1 MHESSW
7 DMIFVLM
14 VELAVLGFVLL
25 NVVTA
30 WNKTSTIFGMM
41 LSSDNN
47 MFQKRGLQTSTHQ
60 PVLDMVCK

>member
-1 MHESSW
+1 MGYINPINNLMIMMFGDDRTCYNHSKPLYNGHLMHESSW

-30 WNKTSTIFGMM
+30 
-41 LSSDNN
+41 
-47 MFQKRGLQTSTHQ
+47 
-60 PVLDMVCK
+60 